1 MGFGT
6 RFEERRSGKMRNRV
20 GNFIKSV
27 SVCLWIAM
35 VGCSGYGILQKQEV
49 SGIPDSP
56 YERIIKLENP
66 EGAPDR
72 TLAGVVHVTGKA
84 TVCVDFPRQRV
95 IKSLDDLEKPEKQ
108 AFAHFQNYAIHD
120 GDETL
125 GYVSLPVEY
134 GANLWRRD
142 TDPVCKY
149 SVQILPPRRQPGQTD
164 YQDAVPGSTNW

>member
-1 MGFGT
+1 MGFGA

-108 AFAHFQNYAIHD
+108 AFAHFQNYAIYD

-149 SVQILPPRRQPGQTD
+149 SVQILPPRRRPGQTD